1 MRILIIEDDALLA
14 ERIQEIIE
22 EAGHEVNH
30 ALTGEEGLSLAEME
44 SHNVI
49 ILDMGL
55 PDMSGNDITK
65 ALRNASNNV
74 PILVLSARTQ
84 LEDKLAALD
93 LGADDFMIK
102 PFHRDELL
110 ARLHALLRRSEGL
123 NSHVVQIGDLQID
136 IRNKQLLVENKPVT
150 LTRKEFE
157 ILELLAMRQGR
168 PVEKSTLMNHLYGSN
183 DEPEIKIIDVFI
195 CTLRK
200 KLAEYNKGRHCIE
213 TVRGRGYALRD
224 CEA

>member
-93 LGADDFMIK
+93 LRADDFMIK

-200 KLAEYNKGRHCIE
+200 KLAEYNKGRHRIE
-213 TVRGRGYALRD
+213 TVWGRGYALRD
-224 CEA
+224 YEA

>member
-1 MRILIIEDDALLA
+1 MRILIIEDYALLA

-22 EAGHEVNH
+22 EAGHEVDH

-55 PDMSGNDITK
+55 PDISGNDITK

-93 LGADDFMIK
+93 IGADDFMIK

-136 IRNKQLLVENKPVT
+136 IRNKQLLEDNKPVT
-150 LTRKEFE
+150 LTRKKFE

-200 KLAEYNKGRHCIE
+200 KLAEYKKVRHCIE
-213 TVRGRGYALRD
+213 TVWGRGYALGD

>member
-1 MRILIIEDDALLA
+1 M
-14 ERIQEIIE
+14 
-22 EAGHEVNH
+22 
-30 ALTGEEGLSLAEME
+30 
-44 SHNVI
+44 
-49 ILDMGL
+49 
-55 PDMSGNDITK
+55 
-65 ALRNASNNV
+65 

-84 LEDKLAALD
+84 LKDKLTALD

-110 ARLHALLRRSEGL
+110 ARLLALLRRRKGL

-157 ILELLAMRQGR
+157 ILELLAMSQGR
-168 PVEKSTLMNHLYGSN
+168 PVEKSTLMNHLCGSN

>member
-22 EAGHEVNH
+22 EAGHEVDH
-30 ALTGEEGLSLAEME
+30 TLTGEEGLSLAEME

-55 PDMSGNDITK
+55 PDMSGNNITK

-74 PILVLSARTQ
+74 PILVLSARAQ
-84 LEDKLAALD
+84 LEDKLATLD

-110 ARLHALLRRSEGL
+110 ARLHALLQRSEGL

-136 IRNKQLLVENKPVT
+136 IRN
-150 LTRKEFE
+150 
-157 ILELLAMRQGR
+157 
-168 PVEKSTLMNHLYGSN
+168 
-183 DEPEIKIIDVFI
+183 
-195 CTLRK
+195 
-200 KLAEYNKGRHCIE
+200 
-213 TVRGRGYALRD
+213 
-224 CEA
+224 

>member
-1 MRILIIEDDALLA
+1 M
-14 ERIQEIIE
+14 
-22 EAGHEVNH
+22 
-30 ALTGEEGLSLAEME
+30 
-44 SHNVI
+44 
-49 ILDMGL
+49 
-55 PDMSGNDITK
+55 
-65 ALRNASNNV
+65 

-84 LEDKLAALD
+84 LKDKLTALD

-110 ARLHALLRRSEGL
+110 ARLHALLRRRKGL

-195 CTLRK
+195 CKLRK
-200 KLAEYNKGRHCIE
+200 KLSEASDGDNRID
-213 TVRGRGYALRD
+213 TVWGRGYVLRD
-224 CEA
+224 PEPEQNADVQVA

>member
-1 MRILIIEDDALLA
+1 
-14 ERIQEIIE
+14 
-22 EAGHEVNH
+22 
-30 ALTGEEGLSLAEME
+30 ME

-55 PDMSGNDITK
+55 PEVSGNDITK

-74 PILVLSARTQ
+74 PILVLLAQTQ

-136 IRNKQLLVENKPVT
+136 IRNKQLLADNKPVT

-200 KLAEYNKGRHCIE
+200 KLAKYNKGRHCIE
-213 TVRGRGYALRD
+213 TVWGRSYALRD

>member
-22 EAGHEVNH
+22 EAGHEVDH

-200 KLAEYNKGRHCIE
+200 KLAEYNKGRHFIE

>member
-1 MRILIIEDDALLA
+1 
-14 ERIQEIIE
+14 
-22 EAGHEVNH
+22 
-30 ALTGEEGLSLAEME
+30 ME

-123 NSHVVQIGDLQID
+123 NSHVV
-136 IRNKQLLVENKPVT
+136 
-150 LTRKEFE
+150 
-157 ILELLAMRQGR
+157 
-168 PVEKSTLMNHLYGSN
+168 
-183 DEPEIKIIDVFI
+183 
-195 CTLRK
+195 
-200 KLAEYNKGRHCIE
+200 
-213 TVRGRGYALRD
+213 
-224 CEA
+224 

>member
-110 ARLHALLRRSEGL
+110 ARLHALLRRRKGL

>member
-93 LGADDFMIK
+93 LRADDFMIK

-213 TVRGRGYALRD
+213 TVWGRGYALRD

>member
-1 MRILIIEDDALLA
+1 
-14 ERIQEIIE
+14 
-22 EAGHEVNH
+22 
-30 ALTGEEGLSLAEME
+30 ME

-93 LGADDFMIK
+93 LGADDLMIK
-102 PFHRDELL
+102 LFHRDELL
-110 ARLHALLRRSEGL
+110 ARLHALLRRSEDL
-123 NSHVVQIGDLQID
+123 NSHDVQIGDLQID

-200 KLAEYNKGRHCIE
+200 KLAEYKKK
-213 TVRGRGYALRD
+213 TVTASKRYGVGVMLSEIVKLKKRPFKSLTFIYIL
-224 CEA
+224 

>member
-1 MRILIIEDDALLA
+1 MRILTIEDYALLA

-22 EAGHEVNH
+22 EAGHEVDH

-55 PDMSGNDITK
+55 PDISGNDITK

-93 LGADDFMIK
+93 IGADDFMIK

-136 IRNKQLLVENKPVT
+136 IRNKQLLEDNKPVT
-150 LTRKEFE
+150 LTRKKFE

-200 KLAEYNKGRHCIE
+200 KLAEYKKVRHCIE
-213 TVRGRGYALRD
+213 TVWGRGYALGD

>member
-102 PFHRDELL
+102 PFHQDELL

>member
-1 MRILIIEDDALLA
+1 MRILIIEDYALLA

-22 EAGHEVNH
+22 EAGHEVDH

-55 PDMSGNDITK
+55 PDISGNDITK
-65 ALRNASNNV
+65 ALRNASNNM

-93 LGADDFMIK
+93 IGADDFMIK

-136 IRNKQLLVENKPVT
+136 IRNKQLLEDNKPVT
-150 LTRKEFE
+150 LTRKKFE

-200 KLAEYNKGRHCIE
+200 KLAEYKKVRHCIE
-213 TVRGRGYALRD
+213 TVWGRGYALGD

>member
-22 EAGHEVNH
+22 EAGHEVDH

>member
-22 EAGHEVNH
+22 EAGHEVDH

-136 IRNKQLLVENKPVT
+136 IRNKQLLADNKPVT

-195 CTLRK
+195 LLTS
-200 KLAEYNKGRHCIE
+200 
-213 TVRGRGYALRD
+213 
-224 CEA
+224 

>member
-22 EAGHEVNH
+22 EAGHEVDH

-136 IRNKQLLVENKPVT
+136 IRNKQLLADNKPVT

-200 KLAEYNKGRHCIE
+200 KLAEYNKGRYCIE
-213 TVRGRGYALRD
+213 TVWGRGYALRD

>member
-22 EAGHEVNH
+22 EAGHEVDH

-136 IRNKQLLVENKPVT
+136 IRNKQLLADNKPVT

-213 TVRGRGYALRD
+213 NVWGRGYALRD

>member
-14 ERIQEIIE
+14 ERIQENIE
-22 EAGHEVNH
+22 EAGHEVDH

-195 CTLRK
+195 CSLRK

>member
-157 ILELLAMRQGR
+157 ILELLAMSQGR

>member
-1 MRILIIEDDALLA
+1 MRILIIEDYALLA

-22 EAGHEVNH
+22 EAGHEVDH

-55 PDMSGNDITK
+55 PDISGNDITK

-93 LGADDFMIK
+93 IGADDFMIK

-136 IRNKQLLVENKPVT
+136 IRNKQLLEDNKPVT
-150 LTRKEFE
+150 LTRKKFE

-200 KLAEYNKGRHCIE
+200 KLAEYKKGRHCIE
-213 TVRGRGYALRD
+213 TVWGRGYALGD

>member
-22 EAGHEVNH
+22 EAGHEVDH

-110 ARLHALLRRSEGL
+110 ARLHALLRRSEGP